1 MIAYVTRLPVTHLG
15 DQVGLV
21 VLDLS
26 AGLELDLGLGAARLL
41 WEERG
46 DI

>member
-1 MIAYVTRLPVTHLG
+1 MTRLPVTHLG

-41 WEERG
+41 WEQGISEL
-46 DI
+46 